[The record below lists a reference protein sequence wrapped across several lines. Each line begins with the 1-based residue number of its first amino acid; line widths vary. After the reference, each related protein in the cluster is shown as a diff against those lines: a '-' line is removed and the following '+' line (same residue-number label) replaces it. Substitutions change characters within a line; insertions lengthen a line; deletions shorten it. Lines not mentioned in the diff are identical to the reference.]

1 MQWLARISV
10 RRWVFASVM
19 MLAVV
24 VVGLAGYVNLGVDA
38 FPKIDFPVVTV
49 TTRLN
54 GARGSRDA
62 DQRKAGGGGQH
73 HFGSGRTALPIQ

>member
-54 GARGSRDA
+54 GAAPEEVETQISE
-62 DQRKAGGGGQH
+62 K
-73 HFGSGRTALPIQ
+73 L